1 MKDHTDHATQDIL
14 DATEKRGR
22 KPLAAATPRETQA
35 IEAALTSANQAVALL
50 DERAS
55 RVRAVALQ
63 MGYQLP
69 GDGVDADLI
78 QRDIAANMR
87 RSVEA
92 CLEVGRGLAVLKEAC
107 EHGEFIARLGVLGMD
122 RHVAARFALAAAK
135 FSNVPPAAHL
145 TKAIGSQSKL
155 FELLV
160 LDADE
165 VQELAAGGEVRGL
178 DADDIA
184 GMTRNE
190 LRAALKASR
199 DQLAAKDR
207 VLADNAAKINEQAQA
222 LELARS
228 EKFTPAPGSV
238 ARTKAEAVLLKEV
251 FTQSLRV
258 NGRMR
263 ALFAAVNGALGDSG
277 SNAPEAIQQAARAAV
292 QYLAQQF
299 ADIAREFDIAI
310 DLDERIEPPWTAEDE
325 AALAALAA
333 KNAAE
338 DEAAHR
344 PTR

>member
-1 MKDHTDHATQDIL
+1 MQDSADTVTKDLLVEPA
-14 DATEKRGR
+14 KRGR
-22 KPLAAATPRETQA
+22 KPLAAAVPVVVDA
-35 IEAALTSANQAVALL
+35 DLAPVAQAVAVL

-107 EHGEFIARLGVLGMD
+107 EHGEFRARLEVLGVEKT
-122 RHVAARFALAAAK
+122 VATRFMLAAEKFSKVALAQ
-135 FSNVPPAAHL
+135 PL
-145 TKAIGSQSKL
+145 TEAIGSQSKL

-178 DADDIA
+178 AADDIA

-251 FTQSLRV
+251 FTQSLRI

-263 ALFAAVNGALGDSG
+263 ALFAAVDGALSDSG
-277 SNAPEAIQQAARAAV
+277 GNAPEAIQQAARAAV

-310 DLDERIEPPWTAEDE
+310 DLDERIDPPWTAEDE

>member
-1 MKDHTDHATQDIL
+1 MQNSADTVTKDLLVEPA
-14 DATEKRGR
+14 KRGR
-22 KPLAAATPRETQA
+22 KPLAAAVPVVVDA
-35 IEAALTSANQAVALL
+35 DLAPVAQAVAVL

-145 TKAIGSQSKL
+145 TEAIGSQSKL

-184 GMTRNE
+184 SMTRNE
-190 LRAALKASR
+190 LRAKLAEYKAT
-199 DQLAAKDR
+199 LAAKDE
-207 VLADNAAKINEQAQA
+207 VLADNAAKINEQA

-228 EKFTPAPGSV
+228 KKFTPAPGSV

-277 SNAPEAIQQAARAAV
+277 GNAPEAIQQAARAAV

-310 DLDERIEPPWTAEDE
+310 DLDERIDPPWTAEDE
-325 AALAALAA
+325 AALVALAA

>member
-1 MKDHTDHATQDIL
+1 MQDSADTVTKDLLVEPA
-14 DATEKRGR
+14 KRGR
-22 KPLAAATPRETQA
+22 KPLAAAVPVVA
-35 IEAALTSANQAVALL
+35 DADLAPVAQAVAVL

-107 EHGEFIARLGVLGMD
+107 EHGEFGKRLEVLGVED
-122 RHVAARFALAAAK
+122 RVARRFMLAASKFTNRALAPVLRAAG
-135 FSNVPPAAHL
+135 N
-145 TKAIGSQSKL
+145 QSKL

-160 LDADE
+160 LEDDE

-238 ARTKAEAVLLKEV
+238 ARTKAEAALLKEV
-251 FTQSLRV
+251 FTQSLRI

-263 ALFAAVNGALGDSG
+263 ALFAAVDGALASTAA
-277 SNAPEAIQQAARAAV
+277 SEAVQQAARAAV
-292 QYLAQQF
+292 QHLAQQF

-338 DEAAHR
+338 DKAAHR
-344 PTR
+344 PTH

>member
-107 EHGEFIARLGVLGMD
+107 EHGEFGKRLEVLGIE
-122 RHVAARFALAAAK
+122 ARVSQRFMLAAAK
-135 FSNVPPAAHL
+135 FPNRALAHDL
-145 TKAIGSQSKL
+145 TKAIGTQSKL

-165 VQELAAGGEVRGL
+165 VQELAAGGEARGL

-199 DQLAAKDR
+199 DQIAAKDR
-207 VLADNAAKINEQAQA
+207 VLADNAAKITEQAQA

-238 ARTKAEAVLLKEV
+238 ARTKAEAALLKEV
-251 FTQSLRV
+251 FTQSLRI

-263 ALFAAVNGALGDSG
+263 ALFAAVDGALASTAA
-277 SNAPEAIQQAARAAV
+277 SEAVQQAARAAV
-292 QYLAQQF
+292 QHLAQQF

-310 DLDERIEPPWTAEDE
+310 DLDERIDPPWTAEDE

-338 DEAAHR
+338 DKAAHR
-344 PTR
+344 PTH

>member
-22 KPLAAATPRETQA
+22 KPLTAAVPVAP
-35 IEAALTSANQAVALL
+35 ALDMAPVAQAVALL

-107 EHGEFIARLGVLGMD
+107 EHGEFGKRLEVLGIE
-122 RHVAARFALAAAK
+122 ARVSQRFMLAAVK
-135 FSNVPPAAHL
+135 FSNAALAPHL
-145 TKAIGSQSKL
+145 TNAIGSQSKL

-207 VLADNAAKINEQAQA
+207 VLQDNAAKITEQAQA

-238 ARTKAEAVLLKEV
+238 ARTKAEAALLKEV
-251 FTQSLRV
+251 FKQSLCI

-263 ALFAAVNGALGDSG
+263 ALFAAVDGALASTAA
-277 SNAPEAIQQAARAAV
+277 SEAVQQAARAAV
-292 QYLAQQF
+292 QHLAQQF
-299 ADIAREFDIAI
+299 ADIAREFHIAI
-310 DLDERIEPPWTAEDE
+310 DLDERIDPPWTAEDE

-338 DEAAHR
+338 DKAAHR
-344 PTR
+344 PTH